1 MTANRLKHIAPKIS
15 KNVNAKI
22 LILDVECS
30 PSLGYVWGMF
40 KQTLSLGQLVEQ
52 GEMISFAARWY
63 GEKDIIFKSNYH
75 DGHDEMV
82 RACWQLVDEC
92 DYLVGYNSA
101 NFDGKIMAR
110 EFVLAG
116 MAPPSPYKDIDLLRV
131 VRSRFRFVS
140 NKLQNVCD
148 ELGLPVKVETGGFQL
163 WVDCMANDAKAWAT
177 MKRYNENDVRIT
189 EKLFDRLRPWLTGI
203 HLGQFVNEDAAGNV
217 AACPNCGSDQIEQ
230 YTDRTYKANIQ
241 TYAAMRCKKCG
252 TPMRGTSKKR
262 EPITT
267 RAVK

>member
-15 KNVNAKI
+15 KSVNAKV

-63 GEKDIIFKSNYH
+63 GEKEVIFKSNFH

-82 RACWQLVDEC
+82 RACWQLLDEC

-177 MKRYNENDVRIT
+177 MKRYNENST
-189 EKLFDRLRPWLTGI
+189 LR
-203 HLGQFVNEDAAGNV
+203 
-217 AACPNCGSDQIEQ
+217 
-230 YTDRTYKANIQ
+230 
-241 TYAAMRCKKCG
+241 
-252 TPMRGTSKKR
+252 
-262 EPITT
+262 
-267 RAVK
+267 